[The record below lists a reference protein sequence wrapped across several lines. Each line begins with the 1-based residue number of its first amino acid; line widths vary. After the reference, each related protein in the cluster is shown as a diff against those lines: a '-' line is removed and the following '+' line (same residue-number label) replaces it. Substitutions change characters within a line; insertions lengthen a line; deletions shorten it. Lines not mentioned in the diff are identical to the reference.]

1 MRNFLVLLFFFQNGI
16 ICSQIFK
23 GVIKYNTVKF
33 IPVEYATILNK
44 TNYNYT
50 FSDSLG
56 NFTISA
62 KINDTLEIN
71 NLNTERTN
79 YIINKSSDT
88 IIITQQ
94 VNLLNEVIIDSETN
108 KYYNLEGENF
118 YGLSTVNNYAIKVKN
133 YDNEENNL
141 LKKIIIPIKFKA
153 NFKNSGKLKIQ
164 FVKNLN
170 DNSFSKPIFI
180 TVPDIKKNSEIIIDI
195 TEDVASKFNSYF
207 FIIIERI
214 IENRSF
220 KKNESLSVN
229 PFFFYNENSN
239 DANFYIQNKFNK
251 KWIKLDNDTFGINPK
266 ITYKLVY

>member
-1 MRNFLVLLFFFQNGI
+1 MRNFLLLLFFFQNGI

-23 GVIKYNTVKF
+23 GVIKYNNVKF
-33 IPVEYATILNK
+33 TPIEYATILNK

-79 YIINKSSDT
+79 YIINKLSDT
-88 IIITQQ
+88 IIVTEH
-94 VNLLNEVIIDSETN
+94 VNLLMEVIIDTN
-108 KYYNLEGENF
+108 NNYSNIVGKNF
-118 YGLSTVNNYAIKVKN
+118 YGLSTINNYAIKVKN
-133 YDNEENNL
+133 YDNEDDKL
-141 LKKIIIPIKFKA
+141 LKKIVIPIKFKA
-153 NFKNSGKLKIQ
+153 NFKNSGKLKIK
-164 FVKNLN
+164 FVKNIT

-180 TVPDIKKNSEIIIDI
+180 TVQDIKKNSEIIIDI
-195 TEDVASKFNSYF
+195 TENVTSEFDSDF

-229 PFFFYNENSN
+229 PFFLYDENSN
-239 DANFYIQNKFNK
+239 DTNFYIQNKFNK
-251 KWIKLDNDTFGINPK
+251 KWIKLDNNTFGINPK

>member
-1 MRNFLVLLFFFQNGI
+1 
-16 ICSQIFK
+16 
-23 GVIKYNTVKF
+23 
-33 IPVEYATILNK
+33 
-44 TNYNYT
+44 
-50 FSDSLG
+50 
-56 NFTISA
+56 
-62 KINDTLEIN
+62 
-71 NLNTERTN
+71 
-79 YIINKSSDT
+79 
-88 IIITQQ
+88 
-94 VNLLNEVIIDSETN
+94 
-108 KYYNLEGENF
+108 LEGENF

-195 TEDVASKFNSYF
+195 SENVASKFNSYF

-239 DANFYIQNKFNK
+239 DANFYIQNKFIK